1 MREAAILTAHLLRL
15 RRRSLATWTLSVT
28 AYVLVIILVYTSIGD
43 IDFNQLMSQYPEE
56 VKSFFGG
63 ESLDFSTPMGYLNAE
78 LFSLMVPLAL
88 AFLPITIAS
97 NALAA
102 AEDQRHQDVLLGA
115 PVPRWSLLLA
125 VLAASAVS
133 LAVLLAFLA
142 VVSVLFAWA
151 VGVDLGFAEF
161 AEACAGV
168 WPLALFY
175 GAIAIL
181 TAAITPPPRAHGG
194 PRHRRAD
201 RDVSR
206 QRPRALGG
214 RARQSQR
221 HIHLQ
226 LLHGL
231 DPRRHRRRAGPADD
245 RRRVR
250 IGSRGDSPFR
260 PPRPERL
267 KAVDRAGQCVTALSS
282 RWVPTLRLT
291 R

>member
-15 RRRSLATWTLSVT
+15 RRRSLVTWTLSVT

-102 AEDQRHQDVLLGA
+102 AEDQRHQDVLLGT

-133 LAVLLAFLA
+133 LAVLLAFL
-142 VVSVLFAWA
+142 VVASVLFAWA
-151 VGVDLGFAEF
+151 VGVNLGFAEF
-161 AEACAGV
+161 GEACAGV

-181 TAAITPPPRAHGG
+181 TAAITP
-194 PRHRRAD
+194 HRGRTVALATGVLIAMYLANGLAPLVD
-201 RDVSR
+201 ALDKVNAISAFNYYTAWIRDGIDVV
-206 QRPRALGG
+206 QALLMTGAACALVAVAIPLF
-214 RARQSQR
+214 ARR
-221 HIHLQ
+221 
-226 LLHGL
+226 
-231 DPRRHRRRAGPADD
+231 D
-245 RRRVR
+245 
-250 IGSRGDSPFR
+250 
-260 PPRPERL
+260 
-267 KAVDRAGQCVTALSS
+267 LSG
-282 RWVPTLRLT
+282 
-291 R
+291 